1 MRKESEAE
9 SRVLAIKLK
18 ESELLCRERGLDS
31 IEARE
36 KALRLQ
42 GEKAT
47 KLSKET
53 DRRIE
58 DAQTEVEEWKRKCQK
73 KEEERS
79 GLEAM
84 YVNRM
89 ERDGY
94 VVLSSGSRLCRG
106 EGGGLGEHARVV
118 EGALEGKVV
127 ELKAE
132 RDRFV
137 REKADWERDRNE
149 WASEKIEAG
158 IRSREL
164 ELYTSCL
171 EQGMNVQHSKAKK
184 GVKSVE
190 AEKRKV
196 ARAVVRGRHTREQ
209 LARTELALAQ
219 GKHRRRMEQQKAR
232 RATLKEHN
240 DLELL

>member
-1 MRKESEAE
+1 M
-9 SRVLAIKLK
+9 
-18 ESELLCRERGLDS
+18 
-31 IEARE
+31 
-36 KALRLQ
+36 
-42 GEKAT
+42 
-47 KLSKET
+47 
-53 DRRIE
+53 
-58 DAQTEVEEWKRKCQK
+58 
-73 KEEERS
+73 
-79 GLEAM
+79 
-84 YVNRM
+84 
-89 ERDGY
+89 
-94 VVLSSGSRLCRG
+94 
-106 EGGGLGEHARVV
+106 GEHARVV

-184 GVKSVE
+184 VLKSVE

-196 ARAVVRGRHTREQ
+196 ARAVERGRHTREQ

>member
-1 MRKESEAE
+1 VRKESEAE

-31 IEARE
+31 IEVRE

-58 DAQTEVEEWKRKCQK
+58 DAQTEVVEWKRKCQK

-84 YVNRM
+84 HVKRM

-106 EGGGLGEHARVV
+106 EGGGLGEHTRVV
-118 EGALEGKVV
+118 EGALEDKVT

-137 REKADWERDRNE
+137 KEKADCERERDE

-164 ELYTSCL
+164 GLCANCL
-171 EQGMNVQHSKAKK
+171 EQGMSVQHSKAKE

-190 AEKRKV
+190 AEKRKA
-196 ARAVVRGRHTREQ
+196 ARAVERGRHTREQ
-209 LARTELALAQ
+209 LARTELALAH
-219 GKHRRRMEQQKAR
+219 GKHRRRVEQQKER
-232 RATLKEHN
+232 RATLKQPN